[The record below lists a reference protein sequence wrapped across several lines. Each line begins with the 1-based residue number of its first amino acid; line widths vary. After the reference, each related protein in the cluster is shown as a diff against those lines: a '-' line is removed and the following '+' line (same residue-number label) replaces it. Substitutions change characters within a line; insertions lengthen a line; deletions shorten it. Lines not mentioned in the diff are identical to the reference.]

1 MEEERYPGER
11 RGLTLF
17 LGDLLPV
24 VESQLGGDCLLAHCA
39 RRALRRAALRDLR
52 HARQMFNAMPRDTR
66 SMLTRAL
73 VAETGPVPARHDLL
87 ETYSR
92 REPTPFV
99 CFESQQEPSYARRD
113 DARHDD
119 TRHARPQH
127 PRPATV
133 AIRHEL
139 LESSTVLVLVRP
151 NTLPSAAVKA
161 LREIADMIEGDRRL
175 LSTRFWDRD
184 EPAGRENAELG

>member
-24 VESQLGGDCLLAHCA
+24 IERELGAECLLAHCA
-39 RRALRRAALRDLR
+39 RRALRRGALCDLR
-52 HARQMFNAMPRDTR
+52 HARQMFNALARETR
-66 SMLTRAL
+66 SRLTNAL
-73 VAETGPVPARHDLL
+73 VAATGPVPARHDLL

-99 CFESQQEPSYARRD
+99 CFESYQE
-113 DARHDD
+113 
-119 TRHARPQH
+119 PQH
-127 PRPATV
+127 PRPASV

-151 NTLPSAAVKA
+151 NTLPSAAARA
-161 LREIADMIEGDRRL
+161 LREIADMIEDDRRL
-175 LSTRFWDRD
+175 LSARFWDGA
-184 EPAGRENAELG
+184 EPGGRENAELG

>member
-1 MEEERYPGER
+1 MEERYPGEH

-24 VESQLGGDCLLAHCA
+24 VERELGRDCLLAHCS
-39 RRALRRAALRDLR
+39 RRALRRGALHDLR
-52 HARQMFNAMPRDTR
+52 HARRMFNMLARDTR
-66 SMLTRAL
+66 SALTKAL

-99 CFESQQEPSYARRD
+99 CFESHQEPQN
-113 DARHDD
+113 
-119 TRHARPQH
+119 ARP
-127 PRPATV
+127 TSV

-151 NTLPSAAVKA
+151 NTLPSAAARA
-161 LREIADMIEGDRRL
+161 LREIADMIEDDRRL

-184 EPAGRENAELG
+184 EPAGRDNVELG